1 MGQNLFEKF
10 QTSGGMIFRAY
21 TNNNHNNNNGIQQ
34 QKQGIELLHCN
45 IKAERYFTYI
55 EFSHTNGSHE
65 KLPWEKRYVET
76 SS

>member
-21 TNNNHNNNNGIQQ
+21 TNNNTTTIQQ

-45 IKAERYFTYI
+45 IKAERYFTYN

-65 KLPWEKRYVET
+65 KLSWAKWYFET